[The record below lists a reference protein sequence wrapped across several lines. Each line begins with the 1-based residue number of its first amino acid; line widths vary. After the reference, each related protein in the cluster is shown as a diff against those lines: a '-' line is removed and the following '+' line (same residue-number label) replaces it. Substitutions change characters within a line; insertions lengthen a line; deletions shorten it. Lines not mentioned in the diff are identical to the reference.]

1 MYPALRSDMATA
13 MKRCVKLPG
22 ATKDKFEVVADI
34 TRRGVFSNLAYQP
47 ESIVAECYA
56 RGLSVLRA
64 PVPTRSLGRTLP
76 VVFDMSVK

>member
-34 TRRGVFSNLAYQP
+34 TRQGVFSNLAYQP
-47 ESIVAECYA
+47 ESVVAECYA
-56 RGLSVLRA
+56 RALSVLRA
-64 PVPTRSLGRTLP
+64 PVLPRSLGRSLP